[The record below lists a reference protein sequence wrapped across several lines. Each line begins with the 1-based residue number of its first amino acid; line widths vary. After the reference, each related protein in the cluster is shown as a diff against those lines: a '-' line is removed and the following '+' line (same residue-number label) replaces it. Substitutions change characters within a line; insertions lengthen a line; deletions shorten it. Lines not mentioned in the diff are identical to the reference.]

1 MAESFHGRGRTKHGG
16 TGGKRKKHADKK
28 LSQAGGA
35 FAATKVAPSDVRKL
49 SRMRGGKVKVK
60 LKRAAFASV
69 LTKEGM
75 KKSKIKRV
83 LESPDNRHYARMNV
97 ITKGCIIET
106 ELGKA
111 RVTNRPGQTG
121 VVSATLLS

>member
-28 LSQAGGA
+28 LSQAGGP
-35 FAATKVAPSDVRKL
+35 FVATKVAPADVRKL
-49 SRMRGGKVKVK
+49 SRIRGGGMKVK
-60 LKRAAFASV
+60 LKKAAFANV
-69 LTKEGM
+69 RTKEGM
-75 KKSKIKRV
+75 KKAKIKRV

-111 RVTNRPGQTG
+111 RVTSRPGQSG
-121 VVSATLLS
+121 VVSAILVS